1 MEELEQRQMDRL
13 VGGSVHRA
21 AERRKKEQ
29 KNRYKDRVGLGKAVV
44 EKGHQQPRV
53 SPKGGV

>member
-1 MEELEQRQMDRL
+1 MDRL